1 MMPAEG
7 SMPVGQHAPLKLV
20 EVVMGMHDS
29 TVLIQQYGR
38 PPRSRQ
44 HGVKNITLAMGRD
57 PEQGA
62 YSALYASLSNEIVEK
77 DYNGAYF
84 SDPVRSLFLLVH
96 TAPKVTGE
104 CSDAD
109 IVQGQLGGETA
120 QALDT
125 NLATALWEL
134 SERMVKR
141 IVGDDALNKW

>member
-1 MMPAEG
+1 MQNQWEAAYPG
-7 SMPVGQHAPLKLV
+7 ILGK
-20 EVVMGMHDS
+20 
-29 TVLIQQYGR
+29 I
-38 PPRSRQ
+38 
-44 HGVKNITLAMGRD
+44 VKNITLAMGRD